1 MTDWDFDT
9 HRARLARDRKVVRR
23 LGYMIMAISLFV
35 VIGVVAGTIYIATT
49 VSPAD
54 IARKAGELT
63 RTFED
68 AKQ

>member
-9 HRARLARDRKVVRR
+9 HRARIAREGRIVRR
-23 LGYMIMAISLFV
+23 LGYAVMTFAAVMILGFIFTAAYVFS
-35 VIGVVAGTIYIATT
+35 T
-49 VSPAD
+49 VSLDD

-68 AKQ
+68 ATQ